1 MNTNQRSMTRCSVSS
16 ISLSGLSISSEDS
29 AATNVSA
36 ASGSTIARSS
46 LKRGLGSAACAN
58 LRALSVQMEESSRMN
73 DNDMGM
79 QVDTTGDEWGYFVD
93 ATPTS
98 TYGDVHIAW

>member
-1 MNTNQRSMTRCSVSS
+1 MSS

-36 ASGSTIARSS
+36 ASGSTIPRSS
-46 LKRGLGSAACAN
+46 LKRGLGSVACSN
-58 LRALSVQMEESSRMN
+58 LRALSVQMEESRLEHDISR
-73 DNDMGM
+73 GM

-93 ATPTS
+93 ATPPA
-98 TYGDVHIAW
+98 TYGAVHISW

>member
-1 MNTNQRSMTRCSVSS
+1 MTRCSVSS

-29 AATNVSA
+29 TATNVTA

-46 LKRGLGSAACAN
+46 LKRGLGSVACAN
-58 LRALSVQMEESSRMN
+58 LRALSVQMEESSRMGN
-73 DNDMGM
+73 KDDSMGM

-93 ATPTS
+93 ATPPA
-98 TYGDVHIAW
+98 TYGGIHISW